1 MLLEYSA
8 MAERDSTLEK
18 QLRQELGALRHE
30 LRRVS
35 DRLRSGS
42 IRELEAQA
50 RQLRDNIELTEK
62 DLARLLR
69 QADSTS
75 GRE

>member
-1 MLLEYSA
+1 MVKRNSNP
-8 MAERDSTLEK
+8 ER
-18 QLRQELGALRHE
+18 QLRQELEALRHE

-42 IRELEAQA
+42 TRELEAQA
-50 RQLRDNIELTEK
+50 RQLRGNIELTEK
-62 DLARLLR
+62 DIARLLKKTN
-69 QADSTS
+69 SSS